1 MTVKVG
7 VSSSW
12 SGSKHFK
19 SINSFAHILLLIL
32 DGIVAPNGILIK
44 PDGLSSGVPT
54 ELEVPWKK
62 FVKTLILPTTFADHF

>member
-32 DGIVAPNGILIK
+32 DGIVAPNGIPSEILIK

-54 ELEVPWKK
+54 ELEVP
-62 FVKTLILPTTFADHF
+62 